1 MSGFNFEQGTPE
13 WKMARSGKIT
23 ASRMGEVLSGCTPK
37 SALCILDAQGRI
49 VEKIGNGVAA
59 EKAAAIARARG
70 KIVEER
76 IYEYGGGDI
85 KGYAYELAAE
95 ILTGEPAEGADTRA
109 MREGTKREPLARM
122 AYEIRTGDI
131 VSEVGFLLHP
141 VLPYVGASPDGL
153 IFPKRKGLEIKS
165 PGPVKHLK
173 TLMYGMPQ
181 EHRFQVQCNLW
192 VTGFDTWDF
201 VSFHPLFKAPHNLFI
216 QTIERDELMIAQ
228 MSVMSDELIAD
239 VMRIVERFR

>member
-1 MSGFNFEQGTPE
+1 MSGLNHEQGSPE

-23 ASRMGEVLSGCTPK
+23 ASRMGDVLSGCTPK

-49 VEKIGNGVAA
+49 VEKIGNGAAA
-59 EKAAAIARARG
+59 EKSAAIARARG
-70 KIVEER
+70 KTVENR

-85 KGYAYELAAE
+85 KSYAFELAAE
-95 ILTGEPAEGADTRA
+95 ILTGEPAEGADTKA
-109 MREGTKREPLARM
+109 MREGTRREPLARM
-122 AYEIRTGDI
+122 AYEVRTGDI

-153 IFPKRKGLEIKS
+153 IYPKRKGIEIKS
-165 PGPVKHLK
+165 PGAVKHLK

-192 VTGFDTWDF
+192 VTGFDSWDF
-201 VSFHPLFKAPHNLFI
+201 VSFHPLFKEPNNLYI
-216 QTIERDELMIAQ
+216 QTIERDELLIAQ
-228 MSVMSDELIAD
+228 MSVMSDELMLD
-239 VMRIVERFR
+239 VMSIVEKYR